1 MGRPSLCSAF
11 LCLLAGCVAPSTPP
25 PPNIVAEGVPPVPAA
40 LAAELSPYLNLGGA
54 GFRGWHA
61 TRRAALVTTRVG
73 DASHL
78 HLMDAPLARRVPLTG
93 GVEPVKGG
101 QMQPGGGRLLY
112 AADVG
117 GNENFQLFLKD
128 TTDPNRSATA
138 PSNPAARSCSTSPTK
153 AATRTTSST

>member
-93 GVEPVKGG
+93 GVEPVKSGR
-101 QMQPGGGRLLY
+101 MQPDGTLLPALPDGRRRP
-112 AADVG
+112 AG
-117 GNENFQLFLKD
+117 
-128 TTDPNRSATA
+128 
-138 PSNPAARSCSTSPTK
+138 AARPAHRRDCAQHRGLLVARRPTD
-153 AATRTTSST
+153 RLRDQPPQREG